1 MDTLP
6 RISEAEWSVM
16 EVVWQKA
23 PRTANEIVE
32 ALHGATR
39 WNPKTVKTLINRL
52 LNKGALIYELAGR
65 TYLYSPAVARE
76 QMEHR
81 LVGGLIESAFKGS
94 AHRLI
99 LRALES
105 GETTR
110 EELDAIKALIAAYE
124 TKGEEA
130 P

>member
-32 ALHGATR
+32 ALHGAAR

-52 LNKGALIYELAGR
+52 LNKGALNYQLAGR

-81 LVGGLIESAFKGS
+81 LVGGLIQSAFEGS

-105 GETTR
+105 GETSR
-110 EELDAIKALIAAYE
+110 RELDAIKAMIEAYE